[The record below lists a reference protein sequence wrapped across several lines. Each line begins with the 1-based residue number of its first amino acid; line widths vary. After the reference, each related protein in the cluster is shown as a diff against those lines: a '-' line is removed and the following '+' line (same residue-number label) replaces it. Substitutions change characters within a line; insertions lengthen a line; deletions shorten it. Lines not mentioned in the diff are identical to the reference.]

1 MPTPSPAD
9 LIRAHLH
16 TSAEVLRRTSEGAAE
31 DLARASEVI
40 AQALRGGGKVLLC
53 GNGGSAA
60 ECQHLAAEFVN
71 LLDRKRERPGLAAIA
86 LTTDGAVLSATA
98 NDRGYAEVFARQVEA
113 LGRPG
118 DVLLALSTS
127 GSSANIVQALAT
139 ARTRNLT
146 SILFT
151 GEMGGTAL
159 AHAHL
164 VVRVPSPDT
173 QHIQEAHLALGHAL
187 VASVECAFL
196 PATPTGA

>member
-9 LIRAHLH
+9 LTRAHLH
-16 TSAEVLRRTSEGAAE
+16 GSADVMRRTAEGAAE
-31 DLARASEVI
+31 DLARA
-40 AQALRGGGKVLLC
+40 ALLVTDAFRTGGKLLLC

-86 LTTDGAVLSATA
+86 LTADGAVLSATA

-139 ARTRNLT
+139 ARARNLVT
-146 SILFT
+146 ILFA

-159 AHAHL
+159 AHADL
-164 VVRVPSPDT
+164 VIRVPSQDT
-173 QHIQEAHLALGHAL
+173 QQIQEAHLALGHAL
-187 VASVECAFL
+187 VGIVERELFS
-196 PATPTGA
+196 